1 VKPLLADFVPPAF
14 FANLVQF
21 GCGFALMHPHAF
33 HIDPRWRIV
42 LVRRVAFWGVCFMQI
57 PNLMRVMTGL

>member
-14 FANLVQF
+14 FANLVHF
-21 GCGFALMHPHAF
+21 GCGLALMHPHAF
-33 HIDPRWRIV
+33 HIDCCRRIV

>member
-42 LVRRVAFWGVCFMQI
+42 LVRKSRFGGRILQKSPI
-57 PNLMRVMTGL
+57 